1 MLPGIGL
8 NAGILLKDLQGYFY
22 QSNCVPSV
30 YPTFSFRHKKSLS
43 LRIGLYLIGSLTWAR
58 TRDKRINSPSLY
70 QLSYQGIA
78 RDYIHLCIL
87 SQSILCFLR
96 PKKLNFLDY
105 SIALFSASPNSEQDS
120 KVASSMSL
128 SRS

>member
-43 LRIGLYLIGSLTWAR
+43 LRIGLYLIGSLT
-58 TRDKRINSPSLY
+58 
-70 QLSYQGIA
+70 
-78 RDYIHLCIL
+78 CIQII
-87 SQSILCFLR
+87 S
-96 PKKLNFLDY
+96 
-105 SIALFSASPNSEQDS
+105 
-120 KVASSMSL
+120 V
-128 SRS
+128 